1 MGTTPNYGWTY
12 PDPTS
17 SVELWTHFETL
28 ADGID
33 TSLADLA
40 ADLDAMAPVQYDS
53 SDNNA
58 SPKST
63 STSFQLGDTTCGGV
77 FVAPPSGRVMVT
89 FNGVFAAAAGTGQLY
104 MGPQV
109 REGSSASTGTVVFN
123 PTTDP
128 GAKVGYSPAS
138 SSLIIAGGCS
148 RLVTGLT
155 PGATYN
161 VAAGYWNVSGSGLT
175 INYFSRSVAV
185 YPQH

>member
-12 PDPTS
+12 PDPGS

-28 ADGID
+28 ADAID
-33 TSLADLA
+33 TSLGDLQD
-40 ADLDAMAPVQYDS
+40 DLDAMAPVQYDS

-58 SPKST
+58 SALATTGTPQVGT
-63 STSFQLGDTTCGGV
+63 TTCGGT
-77 FVAPPSGRVMVT
+77 FVAPPSGKVMVT
-89 FNGVFAAAAGTGQLY
+89 FNGVFQAGSGTGQLY

-109 REGSSASTGTVVFN
+109 REGSSGLTGTVVFN
-123 PTTDP
+123 PSTDP
-128 GAKVGYSPAS
+128 GAKVGTSGTAV
-138 SSLIIAGGCS
+138 IAGGCS

-155 PGATYN
+155 PGATYH
-161 VAAGYWNVSGSGLT
+161 VAANFWNVSGSGPLT

>member
-1 MGTTPNYGWTY
+1 MGTTANYGWTY

-17 SVELWTHFETL
+17 SVEIWTHMQTL
-28 ADGID
+28 AEGID
-33 TSLADLA
+33 TSVAALE

-63 STSFQLGDTTCGGV
+63 SSTPAVGDTTCGGT
-77 FVAPPSGRVMVT
+77 FVAPPSGRVQVT

-104 MGPQV
+104 MGPRV
-109 REGSSASTGTVVFN
+109 REGSSATTGTVVFD
-123 PTTDP
+123 PSSDP
-128 GAKVGYSPAS
+128 GTKVGYSPAS
-138 SSLIIAGGCS
+138 ASLITAGGCS

-155 PGATYN
+155 PGATYH
-161 VAAGYWNVSGSGLT
+161 VHAVYWNVSGTGLT
-175 INYFSRSVAV
+175 LNYFSRSVAV